1 MYVQCFF
8 LKRKGS
14 GMQSDTKFGQKGGVS
29 YTNATT
35 KRFQN
40 AVLVCILLERSIT
53 KIPLCMCMCVHM
65 NVCLLP
71 DLPNTSY
78 SISSFITTV
87 CICSM
92 MEGVTSRSYFNPKV
106 GALQKMQGESH
117 SSTAKRKILQCVHAA
132 LISVIK

>member
-1 MYVQCFF
+1 
-8 LKRKGS
+8 
-14 GMQSDTKFGQKGGVS
+14 MQSDTKFGHKGGVS

-35 KRFQN
+35 KRSQN
-40 AVLVCILLERSIT
+40 AVLVCILLEWRSGT
-53 KIPLCMCMCVHM
+53 LHHKIPLCMCMCVHM

-87 CICSM
+87 CICST
-92 MEGVTSRSYFNPKV
+92 MEGVTSRSYLNPKV